1 MDSFQGASIFD
12 ISDTAERC
20 FIGYEA
26 LFRQTKLKIGYSCY
40 FTPGSFLHIGMENH
54 GSDADD
60 EVTDVSGEYHNSS
73 NELSFVPN
81 EYYISSGSKPLSLV
95 IRRCSIPTTENSF
108 SSVLKRHSVG
118 SSPFTKESK
127 ITSNSEV
134 LNLEREVNDSH
145 FQKEVRITCNAINS
159 NVEEFDNCL
168 VSSSSGVGVRGLQ
181 EVILSSSQESS
192 HSVVTHEYMET
203 VINGNALRE
212 EICGTRNDESGLN
225 CYYTHGSTLLQSKPL
240 FKNCRSDNAD
250 VQHSVSPFC
259 CRVTCG
265 MMDSATIDNK
275 NQHSPHPLENSE
287 NTLSLIQKGELI
299 IHRLFEGMPG
309 RNIVESTVRIT
320 ENEGCQEINSV
331 DTSKYELNIPATV
344 MLDNDVLHMNKYS
357 EYAVNMND
365 LNLKTQSETFSVGGE
380 SVVESTVM
388 ESPVNKICEAEGI
401 SIVGDSLKFQ
411 SSESALLHI
420 KVGDKVELHNQTERG
435 SEVSTIICHN
445 TDVSVGR
452 NLFDEEDHTA
462 HTEESGDIESSEVS
476 FDGSRT
482 SLQIDTLKSETQNK
496 IVHKP
501 DMLQKIDHS
510 VEKIKANTLQHV
522 SVSPTLVGCAQSSPH
537 FQNSENSVP
546 VINTENKQTLSVDD
560 DIHVQKCMQYSFDNE
575 GELRTESGVCYNSK
589 YPISSVGPNAFLIS
603 GDITKEQSVNIKT
616 VNDMKTKVTKN
627 LACSSVLVDES
638 SENIVEV
645 ASADCH
651 RDQFFKASKTDVS
664 QSHSSSVLLQ
674 LHTEVTLECSYNNV
688 SSDAVYVEHSPLLF
702 SSDDEK
708 SYYTEADSNELETIA
723 TTSNYDK
730 INIIEQKRL
739 HQLQEALQGVPPP
752 PSVTIPQLNVTDI
765 LRLLKENESLMIT
778 VDAET
783 EDSKKLIGKE
793 AVESQK
799 APLIPSFVEQVN
811 NSSWPESKYCCY
823 HGIQKSEHRQKSK
836 NNHPHKQ
843 VSSADCNRLQQTK
856 RALFKSPPNKHQRI
870 SSSSE
875 SRSGSKK
882 NKSDI
887 DRTRVQNS
895 KRALWPSTSKD
906 NAPVK
911 SGDDGAFTNLSGQ
924 TSVYGKRTREE
935 SGMPAQY
942 KKCPRRMLFVD
953 GAVKGKSDFK
963 SQRVRTSE
971 NKPQVSSVSR
981 DLTGGLSDVHRKK
994 LLWAVAE
1001 ALRAEGISMSH
1012 PLFRPS
1018 AASLARLVL
1027 NVMPDLKCR
1036 QFGSTS
1042 DIMLQLAREHIK
1054 DVIKEQQLRET
1065 KVKKSI

>member
-181 EVILSSSQESS
+181 EVILSLSQESS

-452 NLFDEEDHTA
+452 NLFVEEDHTA

-510 VEKIKANTLQHV
+510 VEKIKTNTLQHV

-708 SYYTEADSNELETIA
+708 SYYTG
-723 TTSNYDK
+723 K
-730 INIIEQKRL
+730 VMQ
-739 HQLQEALQGVPPP
+739 
-752 PSVTIPQLNVTDI
+752 NV
-765 LRLLKENESLMIT
+765 
-778 VDAET
+778 
-783 EDSKKLIGKE
+783 
-793 AVESQK
+793 
-799 APLIPSFVEQVN
+799 
-811 NSSWPESKYCCY
+811 
-823 HGIQKSEHRQKSK
+823 
-836 NNHPHKQ
+836 
-843 VSSADCNRLQQTK
+843 
-856 RALFKSPPNKHQRI
+856 
-870 SSSSE
+870 
-875 SRSGSKK
+875 
-882 NKSDI
+882 
-887 DRTRVQNS
+887 
-895 KRALWPSTSKD
+895 
-906 NAPVK
+906 
-911 SGDDGAFTNLSGQ
+911 
-924 TSVYGKRTREE
+924 
-935 SGMPAQY
+935 
-942 KKCPRRMLFVD
+942 
-953 GAVKGKSDFK
+953 
-963 SQRVRTSE
+963 
-971 NKPQVSSVSR
+971 
-981 DLTGGLSDVHRKK
+981 DV
-994 LLWAVAE
+994 
-1001 ALRAEGISMSH
+1001 
-1012 PLFRPS
+1012 
-1018 AASLARLVL
+1018 
-1027 NVMPDLKCR
+1027 
-1036 QFGSTS
+1036 
-1042 DIMLQLAREHIK
+1042 
-1054 DVIKEQQLRET
+1054 
-1065 KVKKSI
+1065 